1 MTGGPAEGPAK
12 DQQKGAGMGTGM
24 DEVLENRPGPMAR
37 RFDPQAFSSGPVSGT
52 LEASMVLDAVWAEA
66 HQGFDRI
73 VFTFHH
79 LDASPGAE
87 ADLPAVY
94 AVSADAPPFTFRAS
108 GEPLPVEGRAF
119 LRVNFLEMAGHPSPD
134 RAWSDHTRADHTRFD
149 HTRFD
154 HPKAVEAFSERSP
167 AELRPGLEVV
177 AQICPSDDFEGY
189 LEWIIGLTRGAR
201 WRVSR
206 LDAPVRL
213 LVDVE
218 NKVRLGPLGA
228 P

>member
-1 MTGGPAEGPAK
+1 
-12 DQQKGAGMGTGM
+12 M
-24 DEVLENRPGPMAR
+24 DEVLESRPGPIA

-52 LEASMVLDAVWAEA
+52 LEAAMVLDAVWAEA
-66 HQGFDRI
+66 HRGFDRI

-79 LDASPGAE
+79 LDPSPGAE

-134 RAWSDHTRADHTRFD
+134 RAWSDHTRS
-149 HTRFD
+149 D
-154 HPKAVEAFSERSP
+154 HPGAVDAFSERSP

-177 AQICPSDDFEGY
+177 AQICPSVDFEGY

-218 NKVRLGPLGA
+218 NKVRLGPPGA
-228 P
+228 T

>member
-1 MTGGPAEGPAK
+1 
-12 DQQKGAGMGTGM
+12 M
-24 DEVLENRPGPMAR
+24 DEVLENRPGLMAR
-37 RFDPQAFSSGPVSGT
+37 RFDDQAFSSGPVSGT
-52 LEASMVLDAVWAEA
+52 LEAAMVLDAVWAEA

-79 LDASPGAE
+79 LGSPPGSPPGAE
-87 ADLPAVY
+87 VDLPAVY

-119 LRVNFLEMAGHPSPD
+119 LRVNFLEMCGHPSPD
-134 RAWSDHTRADHTRFD
+134 RGWSDHTGADHAPFD
-149 HTRFD
+149 HT
-154 HPKAVEAFSERSP
+154 KAGEAFPECGP

-228 P
+228 R

>member
-1 MTGGPAEGPAK
+1 
-12 DQQKGAGMGTGM
+12 M
-24 DEVLENRPGPMAR
+24 DEVLESRQSRPDPMAWR
-37 RFDPQAFSSGPVSGT
+37 YDDQAFSSGPVSGT
-52 LEASMVLDAVWAEA
+52 LEAAMVLDAVWAEA

-73 VFTFHH
+73 VFTFHR
-79 LDASPGAE
+79 LDCSPEAE
-87 ADLPAVY
+87 DDLPAVY

-108 GEPLPVEGRAF
+108 GEPLAVEGRAF
-119 LRVNFLEMAGHPSPD
+119 LRVNFLEMYGHPSPD
-134 RAWSDHTRADHTRFD
+134 RAWSDHPRS
-149 HTRFD
+149 D
-154 HPKAVEAFSERSP
+154 HPRSDHSDAAEAFSERSP
-167 AELRPGLEVV
+167 AELRPGLQVI

-218 NKVRLGPLGA
+218 NKVRLGPV
-228 P
+228 

>member
-1 MTGGPAEGPAK
+1 
-12 DQQKGAGMGTGM
+12 
-24 DEVLENRPGPMAR
+24 MAR
-37 RFDPQAFSSGPVSGT
+37 RFDDQAFSSGPVSGT
-52 LEASMVLDAVWAEA
+52 LEAAMVLDAVWAEA

-79 LDASPGAE
+79 LDSPLDSSPVAE

-119 LRVNFLEMAGHPSPD
+119 LRVNFLEMCGHPSPA
-134 RAWSDHTRADHTRFD
+134 RGWSDHTGADHTPFD

-154 HPKAVEAFSERSP
+154 HPNAGEAFSECGP

-189 LEWIIGLTRGAR
+189 LEWIIGLTRGAC

-228 P
+228 G

>member
-1 MTGGPAEGPAK
+1 
-12 DQQKGAGMGTGM
+12 MGTGM
-24 DEVLENRPGPMAR
+24 DEVLESRQSRPGLMAR
-37 RFDPQAFSSGPVSGT
+37 RFDDQAFSSGPVSGT
-52 LEASMVLDAVWAEA
+52 LEAAMVLDAVWAEA

-79 LDASPGAE
+79 LVVSPGVE

-94 AVSADAPPFTFRAS
+94 DVSADAPPFTFRAT
-108 GEPLPVEGRAF
+108 GEPVAVEGRAF
-119 LRVNFLEMAGHPSPD
+119 LRVNFLEMYGHPSPD
-134 RAWSDHTRADHTRFD
+134 RAWSDHPRS
-149 HTRFD
+149 D
-154 HPKAVEAFSERSP
+154 HPEPAEASSECGP
-167 AELRPGLEVV
+167 PELRPGLEVI

-218 NKVRLGPLGA
+218 NRVRLGPVGGA
-228 P
+228 

>member
-1 MTGGPAEGPAK
+1 
-12 DQQKGAGMGTGM
+12 M
-24 DEVLENRPGPMAR
+24 DEVLESRPGPTAR
-37 RFDPQAFSSGPVSGT
+37 PFDPQAFASGPVSGT
-52 LEASMVLDAVWAEA
+52 LEAAMVLDAVWAEA

-79 LDASPGAE
+79 LDSSPGVE

-119 LRVNFLEMAGHPSPD
+119 LRVNFLEMCGRPSPD
-134 RAWSDHTRADHTRFD
+134 RAWSGPIRP
-149 HTRFD
+149 D
-154 HPKAVEAFSERSP
+154 HPEGVEAFSERSP

-228 P
+228 T

>member
-1 MTGGPAEGPAK
+1 
-12 DQQKGAGMGTGM
+12 MGTGM
-24 DEVLENRPGPMAR
+24 DEVLESRPGPMAR
-37 RFDPQAFSSGPVSGT
+37 PFDPQAFSSGPVSGT
-52 LEASMVLDAVWAEA
+52 LEAAMVLDAVWAEA

-79 LDASPGAE
+79 LDSSPGAE

-108 GEPLPVEGRAF
+108 GEPLAVEGRAF
-119 LRVNFLEMAGHPSPD
+119 LRVNFLDMHSHPSPD
-134 RAWSDHTRADHTRFD
+134 RAWSDYTRFD

-154 HPKAVEAFSERSP
+154 DPKAVEAFSEGSP
-167 AELRPGLEVV
+167 ADLRPGLEVV
-177 AQICPSDDFEGY
+177 AQVCPSDDFEGY

-213 LVDVE
+213 HVDVE

-228 P
+228 T

>member
-1 MTGGPAEGPAK
+1 
-12 DQQKGAGMGTGM
+12 M
-24 DEVLENRPGPMAR
+24 DEVLESRQSRPGPMAR
-37 RFDPQAFSSGPVSGT
+37 CFDDQAFSSGPVSGT
-52 LEASMVLDAVWAEA
+52 LEAAMVLDAVWAEA

-73 VFTFHH
+73 VFTFHR
-79 LDASPGAE
+79 LDSSPDVE
-87 ADLPAVY
+87 DDLPAVY

-108 GEPLPVEGRAF
+108 GEPLAVEGRAF
-119 LRVNFLEMAGHPSPD
+119 LRVNFLEMYGHRSPD
-134 RAWSDHTRADHTRFD
+134 RAWSDHTRSDHTRSD
-149 HTRFD
+149 R
-154 HPKAVEAFSERSP
+154 PEAAEAFSERSP
-167 AELRPGLEVV
+167 AELRPGLEVI

-218 NKVRLGPLGA
+218 NKVRLGPVGA
-228 P
+228 A

>member
-1 MTGGPAEGPAK
+1 
-12 DQQKGAGMGTGM
+12 MGTGM
-24 DEVLENRPGPMAR
+24 DEVLESRQSPPDLIAQ
-37 RFDPQAFSSGPVSGT
+37 RFDHQAFSSGPVSGT
-52 LEASMVLDAVWAEA
+52 LEVAMVLHSVQAEA

-73 VFTFHH
+73 VFTFHS
-79 LDASPGAE
+79 LDSSPGVE
-87 ADLPAVY
+87 MDLPAVY

-108 GEPLPVEGRAF
+108 GEPLAVEGRAF
-119 LRVNFLEMAGHPSPD
+119 LRVNFLEMYGHASPD
-134 RAWSDHTRADHTRFD
+134 HASADHLRPD
-149 HTRFD
+149 YSIPAGALSPH
-154 HPKAVEAFSERSP
+154 SP
-167 AELRPGLEVV
+167 AELRPGLEVI
-177 AQICPSDDFEGY
+177 AQICPSEDFQGY

-228 P
+228 SSLSLGEGSP

>member
-1 MTGGPAEGPAK
+1 
-12 DQQKGAGMGTGM
+12 M
-24 DEVLENRPGPMAR
+24 DEVLESRQSRPGQMAR
-37 RFDPQAFSSGPVSGT
+37 RFDDQAFSSGPVSGT
-52 LEASMVLDAVWAEA
+52 LEAAMVLDAVWAEA

-73 VFTFHH
+73 VFTFHR
-79 LDASPGAE
+79 LDSSPDVEG
-87 ADLPAVY
+87 DLPAVY

-108 GEPLPVEGRAF
+108 GEPLAVEGRAF
-119 LRVNFLEMAGHPSPD
+119 LRVNFLEMSGHPSPD
-134 RAWSDHTRADHTRFD
+134 RAWSEHPRAAE
-149 HTRFD
+149 
-154 HPKAVEAFSERSP
+154 PFSECSP
-167 AELRPGLEVV
+167 AELRPGLEVI

-218 NKVRLGPLGA
+218 NKVRLGPIGA
-228 P
+228 A

>member
-1 MTGGPAEGPAK
+1 
-12 DQQKGAGMGTGM
+12 MGTDM
-24 DEVLENRPGPMAR
+24 DEVLESRPGPIPR
-37 RFDPQAFSSGPVSGT
+37 RFDDQAFSSGPVSGT
-52 LEASMVLDAVWAEA
+52 LEAAMVLDAVWAEA

-73 VFTFHH
+73 VFTFHR
-79 LDASPGAE
+79 LDSSPGVE

-108 GEPLPVEGRAF
+108 GEPLAVEGRAF
-119 LRVNFLEMAGHPSPD
+119 LRVNFLEMYGHASPE
-134 RAWSDHTRADHTRFD
+134 RAWSDRPPA
-149 HTRFD
+149 
-154 HPKAVEAFSERSP
+154 AEALPERSP
-167 AELRPGLEVV
+167 AELRPGLDVI

-189 LEWIIGLTRGAR
+189 LEWIVGLTRGAR

-218 NKVRLGPLGA
+218 NKVRLGPVGGA
-228 P
+228 

>member
-1 MTGGPAEGPAK
+1 
-12 DQQKGAGMGTGM
+12 MGTGM
-24 DEVLENRPGPMAR
+24 DEVLESRPGPMAR
-37 RFDPQAFSSGPVSGT
+37 RFDDQAFSSGPVSGT
-52 LEASMVLDAVWAEA
+52 LEAAMVLDAVWAEA

-73 VFTFHH
+73 VFTFHR
-79 LDASPGAE
+79 LDPAPSME

-108 GEPLPVEGRAF
+108 GEPLAVEGRAF
-119 LRVNFLEMAGHPSPD
+119 LRVNFLEMYGHPSPD
-134 RAWSDHTRADHTRFD
+134 RAWSDHSRSAHT
-149 HTRFD
+149 
-154 HPKAVEAFSERSP
+154 EAAEALSERSP
-167 AELRPGLEVV
+167 AELRPGLEVI

-218 NKVRLGPLGA
+218 NKVRLGPLVSA
-228 P
+228 

>member
-1 MTGGPAEGPAK
+1 
-12 DQQKGAGMGTGM
+12 MGTGM
-24 DEVLENRPGPMAR
+24 DEVLESRQSRPGLMAR
-37 RFDPQAFSSGPVSGT
+37 CFDDQAFSSGPVSGT
-52 LEASMVLDAVWAEA
+52 LEAAMVLDAVWAEA

-79 LDASPGAE
+79 LVVSPGVE

-94 AVSADAPPFTFRAS
+94 AVSADAPPFTFRAT
-108 GEPLPVEGRAF
+108 GEPVAVEGRAF
-119 LRVNFLEMAGHPSPD
+119 LRVNFLEMYGHPSPD
-134 RAWSDHTRADHTRFD
+134 RAWSDHPRS
-149 HTRFD
+149 D
-154 HPKAVEAFSERSP
+154 HPEPAEASSECGP
-167 AELRPGLEVV
+167 PELRPGLEVI

-218 NKVRLGPLGA
+218 NRVRLGPVGGA
-228 P
+228 

>member
-1 MTGGPAEGPAK
+1 
-12 DQQKGAGMGTGM
+12 M
-24 DEVLENRPGPMAR
+24 DEVLGSRPGPMAR
-37 RFDPQAFSSGPVSGT
+37 PFDPQAFSSGPVSGT
-52 LEASMVLDAVWAEA
+52 LEAAMVLDAVWAER

-73 VFTFHH
+73 VFTFQH
-79 LDASPGAE
+79 LDSSPGAE

-108 GEPLPVEGRAF
+108 GKPLAVEGRAF
-119 LRVNFLEMAGHPSPD
+119 LRVNFLDMYGHPSPD
-134 RAWSDHTRADHTRFD
+134 RAWSDDTRSD

-154 HPKAVEAFSERSP
+154 HPKAVEAFSDRSP
-167 AELRPGLEVV
+167 AELRPGLDVV

-228 P
+228 T

>member
-1 MTGGPAEGPAK
+1 
-12 DQQKGAGMGTGM
+12 MGTGM
-24 DEVLENRPGPMAR
+24 DEVLESRPGPLAR

-52 LEASMVLDAVWAEA
+52 LEAAMVLDAVWAEA

-79 LDASPGAE
+79 FDSSPGAE

-119 LRVNFLEMAGHPSPD
+119 LRVNFLEMGGHPCPD
-134 RAWSDHTRADHTRFD
+134 RAWSVSTGTGEKASAPDRTRS
-149 HTRFD
+149 D
-154 HPKAVEAFSERSP
+154 HPDAVDAFSERSP
-167 AELRPGLEVV
+167 ADLRPGLEVV

>member
-1 MTGGPAEGPAK
+1 
-12 DQQKGAGMGTGM
+12 MGTGM
-24 DEVLENRPGPMAR
+24 DEVLESRPGPTAR
-37 RFDPQAFSSGPVSGT
+37 RFDAQAFSSGPVSGT
-52 LEASMVLDAVWAEA
+52 LEAAMVLDAVWAEA

-79 LDASPGAE
+79 LDPSPGAE

-119 LRVNFLEMAGHPSPD
+119 LRVNFLEMCGHPSPD
-134 RAWSDHTRADHTRFD
+134 RAWSDHTRSDHRE
-149 HTRFD
+149 
-154 HPKAVEAFSERSP
+154 AVEAFSERCP

-177 AQICPSDDFEGY
+177 AQVCPSDDFEGY

-218 NKVRLGPLGA
+218 NKVRLGPLGTT
-228 P
+228 